1 MLPIRARTLGC
12 VRTFYG
18 ATMRPGVPA
27 FFRAFSSATLC
38 ENPRRG
44 GAWLF
49 RATTPPFLRAF
60 SSTIVTEI
68 PRERVRMTFAR
79 SSGPGGQNV
88 NKVET
93 KVVLRFNVEKAD
105 WLPGDVRER
114 ILKSEKNI
122 INKHGELM
130 VTSQRHRT
138 QKRNVEDAYEKLQNL
153 VNRSSAAPKVREQR
167 VGIGKKGK
175 EKRRKM
181 KERRGEK
188 KRNRRVGKGDF
199 W

>member
-1 MLPIRARTLGC
+1 
-12 VRTFYG
+12 
-18 ATMRPGVPA
+18 
-27 FFRAFSSATLC
+27 
-38 ENPRRG
+38 
-44 GAWLF
+44 
-49 RATTPPFLRAF
+49 
-60 SSTIVTEI
+60 
-68 PRERVRMTFAR
+68 MTFAR

-181 KERRGEK
+181 KERRGKK